1 MGEIIPGYGKSAEEI
16 LSSLTSRE
24 ASVLKER
31 FDINLEVNE
40 EEKPTQKAAF
50 LPPAGNNGGQ
60 GGQGGAPQVAIAPGS
75 SMQDKEI
82 ISPDEKSPKHRK
94 H

>member
-60 GGQGGAPQVAIAPGS
+60 GGAPQVAIAPAS